1 MATIK
6 APAKKRKG
14 APPSEEVTSSN
25 LTKISDT
32 DVVAMNFKVKAEF
45 RKKMKQYAAELD
57 IPMVELLEKAV
68 EEYIENH

>member
-14 APPSEEVTSSN
+14 PPPSEEVTSTN
-25 LTKISDT
+25 LTKVSDT
-32 DVVAMNFKVKAEF
+32 DIVAMNFKVTAEF
-45 RKKMKQYAAELD
+45 RKKMKQYAAEMA

-68 EEYIENH
+68 EEYMERR